1 MEQNI
6 VYAGK
11 TSKEREIIIR
21 YPTLSDAP
29 EMWRYI
35 NELSQEKTFVR
46 FQGEEISLEY
56 ETKFLNGGLEK
67 IKNKRA
73 VQLLVF
79 SSNTLIGISAIDLKD
94 KSESH
99 EGVFG
104 LSVAKDFRGE
114 GIGKLLMKLTIDE
127 AVNKLSDLRII
138 TLGVFGDNDLAYTL
152 YEKLGFKEFGRL
164 PGGSKHRDKYVDHI
178 YMYKEVQ
185 RDE

>member
-56 ETKFLNGGLEK
+56 ETKFLNGELEK

-79 SSNTLIGISAIDLKD
+79 SYNTLIGICCN
-94 KSESH
+94 KSEH
-99 EGVFG
+99 TPPAPREGDMVY
-104 LSVAKDFRGE
+104 LPTVSVD
-114 GIGKLLMKLTIDE
+114 
-127 AVNKLSDLRII
+127 
-138 TLGVFGDNDLAYTL
+138 
-152 YEKLGFKEFGRL
+152 GFCL
-164 PGGSKHRDKYVDHI
+164 D
-178 YMYKEVQ
+178 
-185 RDE
+185 